1 MLEFLPERKDLMMA
15 NIMEKKRVMIIAHF
29 CDAGSENSNNR
40 FNYIANMMANTGYDV
55 ELVTSSFAT
64 GTKGK
69 EKKYQKA
76 CLTIKQLLFMN
87 LRIKGMY
94 H

>member
-40 FNYIANMMANTGYDV
+40 FNYICLLY
-55 ELVTSSFAT
+55 TSDAAD
-64 GTKGK
+64 
-69 EKKYQKA
+69 E
-76 CLTIKQLLFMN
+76 
-87 LRIKGMY
+87 
-94 H
+94 